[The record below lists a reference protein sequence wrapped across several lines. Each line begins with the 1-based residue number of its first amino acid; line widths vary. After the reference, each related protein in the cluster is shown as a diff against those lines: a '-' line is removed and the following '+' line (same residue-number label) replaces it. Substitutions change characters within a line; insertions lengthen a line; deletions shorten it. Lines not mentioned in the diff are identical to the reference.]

1 MTKIEEIKNKGL
13 DIEWNMT
20 IPADKIN
27 VILDKKYQELSQNIK
42 IPGFRPGK
50 VPIAIVKKRYS
61 KSVMSEI
68 LDNLINDNLREVLL
82 EKKIRPSVQP
92 TVNVKSYE
100 EGKDLSLNVVIQKM
114 PDIKKIDLSELKIEK
129 SLLQVS
135 DADIQNTLDDIA
147 KKHERFSPLKN
158 KRAAKNGDLILFD
171 YEGKIDGKAF
181 DKNTGKDETVVL
193 GSNKYIPGYEEQ
205 MVGLNIN
212 EEKDITVTFPS
223 DYRETNIAG
232 KKANFHLKIKDIQER
247 VKKVPIDDQL
257 AKELGEE
264 NLDVLKEKVKEK
276 IQKDFKTLSN
286 LKMRREVTE
295 ILLKKNNFEIPS
307 KMLEQEVNFL
317 KSQSQEKKNEKEVS
331 DIAKRRVKLG
341 IIISSISDDNKINV
355 EDSDLTKAVV
365 EEAQKYPG
373 KEKEVVEFYKN
384 NPQMMNNLRGIA
396 LEEKVMNFVVNS
408 CKKIEK
414 KCTMDQLFD
423 SEFLKTEK
431 SIIKKEGERLMS
443 SLIPVVV
450 EQTNRGERSYD
461 IFSRLLKERIIFLTG
476 EVNDAVSSVICAQF
490 LFLESEDPKKDIFLY
505 INSPGGVVSS
515 GLAIYDTI
523 QYIRPDVSTVCVG
536 QAASMGSLLL
546 ASGTRG
552 KRYCLPH
559 SRIMTHQPS
568 GGVQGQATDIEI
580 HAKEIINLKK
590 KLNLIYEKHTGQS
603 LNVIEKMMERDYFM
617 SADEAKKTGI
627 VDKVVSERPDFEKNS
642 KKK

>member
-27 VILDKKYQELSQNIK
+27 VILNKKYQELSQNIK
-42 IPGFRPGK
+42 VPGFRPGK
-50 VPIAIVKKRYS
+50 VPIAIIKKRYS

-100 EGKDLSLNVVIQKM
+100 EGKDLSLNVLIQKM
-114 PDIKKIDLSELKIEK
+114 PDIKKIDLSEIKIEK
-129 SLLQVS
+129 SILQVS

-147 KKHERFSPLKN
+147 KNHERFLPIKN

-171 YEGKIDGKAF
+171 YEGKIDGKTF

-212 EEKDITVTFPS
+212 EEKSITVTFPS

-247 VKKVPIDDQL
+247 VKNVPIDNQL

-264 NLDVLKEKVKEK
+264 NLDVLKDKVNEK

-286 LKMRREVTE
+286 LKMRREATE
-295 ILLKKNNFEIPS
+295 ILLKNNFEMPS
-307 KMLEQEVNFL
+307 KMLEQEINFL
-317 KSQSQEKKNEKEVS
+317 KSQSQEKKNEKDVS
-331 DIAKRRVKLG
+331 EIAKRRVKLG

-373 KEKEVVEFYKN
+373 KEKEVVEFYKS
-384 NPQMMNNLRGIA
+384 NPQMMSNLRGIA
-396 LEEKVMNFVVNS
+396 LEEKVMNFIVNS

-431 SIIKKEGERLMS
+431 SMIKK
-443 SLIPVVV
+443 
-450 EQTNRGERSYD
+450 
-461 IFSRLLKERIIFLTG
+461 KE
-476 EVNDAVSSVICAQF
+476 
-490 LFLESEDPKKDIFLY
+490 KD
-505 INSPGGVVSS
+505 
-515 GLAIYDTI
+515 
-523 QYIRPDVSTVCVG
+523 
-536 QAASMGSLLL
+536 
-546 ASGTRG
+546 
-552 KRYCLPH
+552 K
-559 SRIMTHQPS
+559 
-568 GGVQGQATDIEI
+568 
-580 HAKEIINLKK
+580 
-590 KLNLIYEKHTGQS
+590 
-603 LNVIEKMMERDYFM
+603 
-617 SADEAKKTGI
+617 
-627 VDKVVSERPDFEKNS
+627 
-642 KKK
+642 

>member
-13 DIEWNMT
+13 DIEWNVT

-50 VPIAIVKKRYS
+50 VPIAIIKKRYS

-100 EGKDLSLNVVIQKM
+100 EGKDLSLNVIIQKM
-114 PDIKKIDLSELKIEK
+114 PDLKEINLDEIKIEK
-129 SLLQVS
+129 STLQVS
-135 DADIQNTLDDIA
+135 DSDIQNTLNDIA

-181 DKNTGKDETVVL
+181 EKNTGKDETVVL
-193 GSNKYIPGYEEQ
+193 GSNKYITGYEEQ

-212 EEKDITVTFPS
+212 EEKSISVTFPS
-223 DYRETNIAG
+223 DYREANIAG
-232 KKANFHLKIKDIQER
+232 KKADFHLKIKDIQER
-247 VKKVPIDDQL
+247 VKKVAVDDKL
-257 AKELGEE
+257 AKELGED
-264 NLDVLKEKVKEK
+264 NLDILKEKVSEK

-286 LKMRREVTE
+286 LKMRREATE

-317 KSQSQEKKNEKEVS
+317 KSQSQDKKNEKEVS

-341 IIISSISDDNKINV
+341 IIISSISDNNKINV

-396 LEEKVMNFVVNS
+396 LEEKVMNFIVNS

-414 KCTMDQLFD
+414 QCTMDQLFD

-431 SIIKKEGERLMS
+431 SMIKKEE
-443 SLIPVVV
+443 
-450 EQTNRGERSYD
+450 
-461 IFSRLLKERIIFLTG
+461 
-476 EVNDAVSSVICAQF
+476 
-490 LFLESEDPKKDIFLY
+490 KD
-505 INSPGGVVSS
+505 
-515 GLAIYDTI
+515 
-523 QYIRPDVSTVCVG
+523 
-536 QAASMGSLLL
+536 
-546 ASGTRG
+546 
-552 KRYCLPH
+552 K
-559 SRIMTHQPS
+559 
-568 GGVQGQATDIEI
+568 
-580 HAKEIINLKK
+580 
-590 KLNLIYEKHTGQS
+590 
-603 LNVIEKMMERDYFM
+603 
-617 SADEAKKTGI
+617 
-627 VDKVVSERPDFEKNS
+627 
-642 KKK
+642 

>member
-20 IPADKIN
+20 IPAEKIN
-27 VILDKKYQELSQNIK
+27 VILDKKYQELSQNIN

-50 VPIAIVKKRYS
+50 VPIAIIKKRYS

-68 LDNLINDNLREVLL
+68 LDNLINDNLREVFL

-100 EGKDLSLNVVIQKM
+100 EGKDLSLNVIIQKM
-114 PDIKKIDLSELKIEK
+114 PDIELIDLSEIKIEK
-129 SLLQVS
+129 SSLEVS
-135 DADIQNTLDDIA
+135 DSDIKNTLDDIA
-147 KKHERFSPLKN
+147 KKHERFLPLKK
-158 KRAAKNGDLILFD
+158 KRAAENGDLVLFD
-171 YEGKIDGKAF
+171 YEGMIDGKAF
-181 DKNTGKDETVVL
+181 DKSKGKDETVVL

-205 MVGLNIN
+205 MVGLSIN
-212 EEKDITVTFPS
+212 EDKNISVTFPS
-223 DYRETNIAG
+223 DYRETKIAG

-257 AKELGEE
+257 AKELGEK

-286 LKMRREVTE
+286 LKMRREATE
-295 ILLKKNNFEIPS
+295 ILLKKNKFEIPS

-317 KSQSQEKKNEKEVS
+317 KSQSQDKKNEKELS

-341 IIISSISDDNKINV
+341 IIISSISDNNKINV

-396 LEEKVMNFVVNS
+396 LEEKVMSFIVNS

-414 KCTMDQLFD
+414 KCTMEQLFD

-431 SIIKKEGERLMS
+431 SMINKKE
-443 SLIPVVV
+443 
-450 EQTNRGERSYD
+450 
-461 IFSRLLKERIIFLTG
+461 
-476 EVNDAVSSVICAQF
+476 
-490 LFLESEDPKKDIFLY
+490 KD
-505 INSPGGVVSS
+505 
-515 GLAIYDTI
+515 
-523 QYIRPDVSTVCVG
+523 
-536 QAASMGSLLL
+536 
-546 ASGTRG
+546 
-552 KRYCLPH
+552 K
-559 SRIMTHQPS
+559 
-568 GGVQGQATDIEI
+568 
-580 HAKEIINLKK
+580 
-590 KLNLIYEKHTGQS
+590 
-603 LNVIEKMMERDYFM
+603 
-617 SADEAKKTGI
+617 
-627 VDKVVSERPDFEKNS
+627 
-642 KKK
+642 

>member
-20 IPADKIN
+20 IPANKIN
-27 VILDKKYQELSQNIK
+27 GILDKKYQELSQTIK

-50 VPIAIVKKRYS
+50 VPIAIIKKRYS

-68 LDNLINDNLREVLL
+68 LDKLINDNLRDVLI

-92 TVNVKSYE
+92 TVDVKSYE
-100 EGKDLSLNVVIQKM
+100 EGKDLSLNVIIQKM
-114 PDIKKIDLSELKIEK
+114 PDVQKINLAEIKIEK
-129 SLLQVS
+129 SALQVS
-135 DADIQNTLDDIA
+135 DSDVKNTLDDIA

-158 KRAAKNGDLILFD
+158 KRAAKNSDLILFD

-181 DKNTGKDETVVL
+181 DKSTGKDETVVL

-205 MVGLNIN
+205 MVGMNIN
-212 EEKDITVTFPS
+212 EEKNITVTFPS

-232 KKANFHLKIKDIQER
+232 KKANFHLKVKDIQER

-257 AKELGEE
+257 AKELGEK

-276 IQKDFKTLSN
+276 IEKDFKTLSN

-384 NPQMMNNLRGIA
+384 NPQMMSNLRGIA

-414 KCTMDQLFD
+414 KCTMDELFD

-431 SIIKKEGERLMS
+431 SMIKK
-443 SLIPVVV
+443 
-450 EQTNRGERSYD
+450 
-461 IFSRLLKERIIFLTG
+461 KE
-476 EVNDAVSSVICAQF
+476 
-490 LFLESEDPKKDIFLY
+490 KD
-505 INSPGGVVSS
+505 
-515 GLAIYDTI
+515 
-523 QYIRPDVSTVCVG
+523 
-536 QAASMGSLLL
+536 
-546 ASGTRG
+546 
-552 KRYCLPH
+552 
-559 SRIMTHQPS
+559 
-568 GGVQGQATDIEI
+568 
-580 HAKEIINLKK
+580 
-590 KLNLIYEKHTGQS
+590 
-603 LNVIEKMMERDYFM
+603 
-617 SADEAKKTGI
+617 
-627 VDKVVSERPDFEKNS
+627 
-642 KKK
+642 

>member
-20 IPADKIN
+20 IPASKIN
-27 VILDKKYQELSQNIK
+27 VILDKKYKELSQSIK

-50 VPIAIVKKRYS
+50 VPITIIKKRYS
-61 KSVMSEI
+61 KSIMTEI

-100 EGKDLSLNVVIQKM
+100 EGKDLSLNVIIQKM
-114 PDIKKIDLSELKIEK
+114 PDIKQIDLSEIKVEK
-129 SLLQVS
+129 SSLEVS
-135 DADIQNTLDDIA
+135 DSDIKNTLDDIA
-147 KKHERFSPLKN
+147 KKHERFLPLKK
-158 KRAAKNGDLILFD
+158 KRAAENGDLVLFD
-171 YEGKIDGKAF
+171 YEGMIDGKAF
-181 DKNTGKDETVVL
+181 DKSKGKDETVVL

-205 MVGLNIN
+205 MVGLRIN
-212 EEKDITVTFPS
+212 EDKNISVTFPS
-223 DYRETNIAG
+223 DYRETKIAG

-257 AKELGEE
+257 AKELGEK

-276 IQKDFKTLSN
+276 IQTDFKTLSN
-286 LKMRREVTE
+286 LKMRREATE
-295 ILLKKNNFEIPS
+295 ILLKKNKFEIPS

-317 KSQSQEKKNEKEVS
+317 KSQSQDKKNEKEVS

-341 IIISSISDDNKINV
+341 IIISSISDNNKINV

-396 LEEKVMNFVVNS
+396 LEEKVMSFIVNS

-431 SIIKKEGERLMS
+431 SMIKK
-443 SLIPVVV
+443 
-450 EQTNRGERSYD
+450 
-461 IFSRLLKERIIFLTG
+461 KE
-476 EVNDAVSSVICAQF
+476 
-490 LFLESEDPKKDIFLY
+490 KD
-505 INSPGGVVSS
+505 
-515 GLAIYDTI
+515 
-523 QYIRPDVSTVCVG
+523 
-536 QAASMGSLLL
+536 
-546 ASGTRG
+546 
-552 KRYCLPH
+552 K
-559 SRIMTHQPS
+559 
-568 GGVQGQATDIEI
+568 
-580 HAKEIINLKK
+580 
-590 KLNLIYEKHTGQS
+590 
-603 LNVIEKMMERDYFM
+603 
-617 SADEAKKTGI
+617 
-627 VDKVVSERPDFEKNS
+627 
-642 KKK
+642 